1 MIFPLS
7 HANEFHVS
15 LFQPEDVACIYLTMD
30 QWLYFQVG
38 QRAADLDHAP
48 RNVSL
53 KEGDVFG
60 VLDLDSAI

>member
-1 MIFPLS
+1 MILPLS

-15 LFQPEDVACIYLTMD
+15 LLQPEDVACIYLTMD
-30 QWLYFQVG
+30 QWLNLKIG

-53 KEGDVFG
+53 KEGDVFV